1 MPYTNR
7 MFNSLIPLR
16 ASLSVCAVLLGFMM
30 SSCSDSQPEHQPPSP
45 EEARGSA
52 HPALKAK
59 VTSPLPRPAPAPAG
73 AQKPA
78 AAPATAPAT
87 AEYKAGEEFAV
98 MGLKAK
104 PPQGWLRQKPANR
117 MRKAQ
122 FKLPRAED
130 DQYDG
135 ELTVI
140 PAFGGMEAN
149 LQRWRAQ
156 FKEGPE
162 PLINNR
168 KVSGMDV
175 SIVQIDGTYLY
186 KARPMDPGETAQE
199 RPDYRVLAAIVQA
212 PKGQVFFK
220 SFGPRST
227 MEKWQ
232 EGVTDMV
239 DSFRPAQE

>member
-1 MPYTNR
+1 MPLSKKL
-7 MFNSLIPLR
+7 FNILIPRR
-16 ASLSVCAVLLGFMM
+16 ATFGVCLALLGLFV
-30 SSCSDSQPEHQPPSP
+30 SSCSDSRQQHEPPSP

-52 HPALKAK
+52 HPALKEK
-59 VTSPLPRPAPAPAG
+59 VTTPLPDPVPAGTGAGKPAPAPA
-73 AQKPA
+73 A
-78 AAPATAPAT
+78 AK
-87 AEYKAGEEFAV
+87 YKDGEEFEV
-98 MGLKAK
+98 MGLKAR
-104 PPQGWLRQKPANR
+104 PPEGWLRQKPANR

-122 FKLPRAED
+122 FKLPRADNDE
-130 DQYDG
+130 YDG

-212 PKGQVFFK
+212 PGGQVFFK

-232 EGVTDMV
+232 EGFTDMV
-239 DSFRPAQE
+239 DSFRPARE

>member
-1 MPYTNR
+1 MPLSKKTS
-7 MFNSLIPLR
+7 NSLILLR
-16 ASLSVCAVLLGFMM
+16 AGSALCLALLGLFV
-30 SSCSDSQPEHQPPSP
+30 SSCSDSRPEHQAPSS
-45 EEARGSA
+45 EQARGSA

-59 VTSPLPRPAPAPAG
+59 VTTPLPVPAPAPAG
-73 AQKPA
+73 APKPA
-78 AAPATAPAT
+78 AAPAAAD
-87 AEYKAGEEFAV
+87 YKAGEEFEV
-98 MGLKAK
+98 MKMKVK
-104 PPQGWLRQKPANR
+104 PPEGWLRQKPANR

-122 FKLPRAED
+122 FKLPRAEGD
-130 DQYDG
+130 EHDG

-156 FKEGPE
+156 FKEGPQ

-168 KVSGMDV
+168 KVSGLDV

-186 KARPMDPGETAQE
+186 KARPMDPAETAQE

-212 PKGQVFFK
+212 PGGQLFFK

-232 EGVTDMV
+232 EAFTDMV
-239 DSFRPAQE
+239 DSFKPAQE

>member
-1 MPYTNR
+1 MHLFKKPTDI
-7 MFNSLIPLR
+7 LIPLR
-16 ASLSVCAVLLGFMM
+16 ALSALSLALLV
-30 SSCSDSQPEHQPPSP
+30 SSCSDPGQQHQPASD
-45 EEARGSA
+45 EQARGSA
-52 HPALKAK
+52 HPALKEK
-59 VTSPLPRPAPAPAG
+59 VTTPLPVPAPAVAG
-73 AQKPA
+73 KPA
-78 AAPATAPAT
+78 SAPAA
-87 AEYKAGEEFAV
+87 AEYKAGEEFEV
-98 MGLKAK
+98 MGMKVK
-104 PPQGWLRQKPANR
+104 PPEGWSRQKPANR

-122 FKLPRAED
+122 FKLPRAEN
-130 DQYDG
+130 DQHDG

-168 KVSGMDV
+168 KVSGLDV

-186 KARPMDPGETAQE
+186 KARPMDPAETAQE
-199 RPDYRVLAAIVQA
+199 RSDYRVLAAIVQA
-212 PKGQVFFK
+212 PGGQLFFK

-232 EGVTDMV
+232 EAFTDMV